1 MNKYS
6 VKAAACALVG
16 TLSLSGYQMTLEAKI
31 HNSSDVPAAGVAV
44 VLDEGSTIQ
53 DLQVEVVQNIAYLES
68 ASGLQP
74 NILKA
79 SGMVA
84 LADTPGNVSP
94 LNSKATTS
102 KVSTEFTQEIT
113 EAISEVETE
122 SESSG
127 SIEDA
132 DQEETQQES
141 TLELSTELLTDW
153 EVPEQES
160 SSAVESEQETSNEES
175 AEEETSGEESSSE
188 ETSNEET
195 SVEETSSEEMSSEE
209 TSEEEDSDE
218 ETSEEEDSNE
228 EASNEETSNEET
240 SNEEISSEAFS
251 EEETSEVESS
261 DENTSEQETSV
272 EDTDN
277 TETTDKDDDDFQTS
291 AGFSVTDTY
300 DNVEIAGKVES
311 ETTAKT
317 DENSQDFSGLVISQ
331 VSNYVNVRSTPGE
344 DGEVVGKFYANS
356 VGELVEEKD
365 GWYKIVSGNC
375 TGYVKGEFCVA
386 GKEAEALAKEVGTTY
401 AVVNATT
408 LKVRKDAST
417 ESAVLGLVP
426 INEELVVLEELD
438 GWVKIAIEE
447 GDGYVSKDYINL
459 RTDFVHAE
467 SKEEEA
473 VRLAK
478 EAKAREEARASA
490 AATEAARLQQQ
501 AESQAQRAAANQAT
515 IESARNT
522 AASSEGSEMGKAVID
537 YATQFVGN
545 PYVWGGTSLTNGADC
560 SGFVMSVY
568 SNFGVSLPHSS
579 SALRNQ
585 GYDVGGLSN
594 AQPGDIVCYSGHVG
608 LYVGNGQIVHAS
620 TSKTG
625 IIVSSASYRNVLSVR
640 RIF

>member
-209 TSEEEDSDE
+209 TSEEED
-218 ETSEEEDSNE
+218 
-228 EASNEETSNEET
+228 SNEET